1 MKKLLVLALMLGLT
15 TVASASIFINGP
27 QEIRVNVSDLVTIQ
41 IGNSPKPDGIGD
53 IGLLSIDA
61 GAGIF
66 TGQNVWHGEF
76 AQTGAPGFII
86 QEPLLVGFDSSAP
99 NFTRTSAGILAEIQ
113 FHCEG
118 FGDVWISL
126 MDGNTGE
133 IIGTLLIRQDGIPEP
148 ATIAMLGL
156 GGLALLRRR
165 K

>member
-1 MKKLLVLALMLGLT
+1 MKKLMVLALVLGLT
-15 TVASASIFINGP
+15 TVANANLFINGP
-27 QEIRVNVSDLVTIQ
+27 SQIVTFGSQLITIQ

-53 IGLLSIDA
+53 IGLLSIDF
-61 GAGIF
+61 GPGVF
-66 TGQNVWHGEF
+66 TGHNIWHSEI
-76 AQTGAPGFII
+76 AQQGAPGFII